1 MGASQHQQGTSHTFS
16 SRQGEG
22 RLGPAWRSTAAE
34 MKSLTF
40 WSLSVGASLLFAG
53 LGAWLVPLYFTSIVA
68 STILTVVPGIGL
80 LSLPIIIWAVKLF
93 TVKPTSR
100 LTP

>member
-1 MGASQHQQGTSHTFS
+1 
-16 SRQGEG
+16 
-22 RLGPAWRSTAAE
+22 

-40 WSLSVGASLLFAG
+40 WSLSIAATILFAG
-53 LGAWLVPLYFTSIVA
+53 LAAWLVPFYFASKAA
-68 STILTVVPGIGL
+68 STILTLVPAIGL

-93 TVKPTSR
+93 TVKPTGR